1 MIEDPPV
8 LKIKR
13 KFNRPTAEQVAALQ
27 GVATGFVVDCME
39 GRGAL
44 DARVKPIDERYAAF
58 CGVAIT
64 CDTGPADNL
73 AVFGALDLCQPG
85 DVIAIATDAFTS
97 TAVIGDLVL
106 GMAKNSGAVA
116 MVTDGHVRDIT
127 GLREVALPCYAAGV
141 TPNSPARNGPGTAGL
156 PINMANVNIC
166 SGDIILGDLDGVVV
180 VPHAMIDHVI
190 ETLAGVKEAEAE
202 LDARVKGGLAMP
214 EFAREILESNRVI
227 EVE

>member
-1 MIEDPPV
+1 MIDDPPV

-13 KFNRPTAEQVAALQ
+13 KFTRPSAQQLQALQ
-27 GVATGFVVDCME
+27 GVATGYVVDCME

-44 DARVKPIDERYAAF
+44 DAGIKPIDERHAAF

-64 CDTGPADNL
+64 CHTGPADNL

-85 DVIAIATDAFTS
+85 DVIVIATDAFES

-106 GMAKNSGAVA
+106 GMAKNNGAVA

-127 GLREVALPCYAAGV
+127 GLCEVELPCYAAGV

-156 PINMANVNIC
+156 PINMASVNIC
-166 SGDIILGDLDGVVV
+166 SGDIILGDLDGAVV

-190 ETLAGVKEAEAE
+190 EHLAQVREAEAE
-202 LDARVKGGLAMP
+202 LDARVKGGLTMP
-214 EFAREILESNRVI
+214 EFAREILDSDRVI
-227 EVE
+227 EVD

>member
-13 KFNRPTAEQVAALQ
+13 KFKRPTARQLAALQ
-27 GVATGFVVDCME
+27 GVATGYVVDCME

-44 DARVKPIDERYAAF
+44 DAKVKPIDQSQAAF
-58 CGVAIT
+58 CGVAVP

-85 DVIAIATDAFTS
+85 DVIVIATDAFAS

-116 MVTDGHVRDIT
+116 IVTDGHVRDIT
-127 GLREVALPCYAAGV
+127 GLREVGLPCFAAGV

-156 PINMANVNIC
+156 PITAAGVHIC
-166 SGDIILGDLDGVVV
+166 AGDIILGDLDGAVV
-180 VPHAMIDHVI
+180 VPHAMIDQVI
-190 ETLAGVKEAEAE
+190 ESLAQVKEAEAA
-202 LDARVKGGLAMP
+202 LDARVKDGLAMP
-214 EFAREILESNRVI
+214 EFAREILDSSRVI